1 MLEAHNGMVVLF
13 IISAQCRAECLGT
26 CVYVCMCV
34 RGADEAF
41 GV

>member
-13 IISAQCRAECLGT
+13 IISAQYRIECLSA
-26 CVYVCMCV
+26 CVCVCG
-34 RGADEAF
+34 GADEAF